1 MNILAGLKYSNTDEW
16 VKVDGK
22 VATIGVS
29 DYAQEQLSDVV
40 FVEIAVS
47 LNDVVKKGALL
58 GTVESVKAASDINF
72 PVSGK
77 VVSINESLSD
87 SPELV
92 NTDPYEKA
100 WMVKIEMSNT
110 AELNDLMDTKSYQEY
125 CEGREH

>member
-1 MNILAGLKYSNTDEW
+1 MNILAGLKYANTDEW
-16 VKVDGK
+16 VKVDGN

-47 LNDVVKKGALL
+47 LKDMVKKGALL

-77 VVSINESLSD
+77 VVAINESLSD

-92 NTDPYEKA
+92 NTEPYDKA
-100 WMVKIEMSNT
+100 WMVKVEMSSP
-110 AELNDLMDTKSYQEY
+110 AELNDLMDSKSYQAY

>member
-1 MNILAGLKYSNTDEW
+1 MNILAGLKYANTDEW
-16 VKVDGK
+16 VKVGGN

-40 FVEIAVS
+40 FVELAVS

-77 VVSINESLSD
+77 VIALNESLSD

-100 WMVKIEMSNT
+100 WMVKVELSNPS
-110 AELNDLMDTKSYQEY
+110 EIKDLMDDKSYQSY

>member
-1 MNILAGLKYSNTDEW
+1 MNILAGLKYANTDEW
-16 VKVDGK
+16 VKVDGN

-47 LNDVVKKGALL
+47 LNDMVKKGALL

-77 VVSINESLSD
+77 VVAINESLSD

-92 NTDPYEKA
+92 NTEPYDKA
-100 WMVKIEMSNT
+100 WMVKVEISSP
-110 AELNDLMDTKSYQEY
+110 AELNDLMDSKSYQAY

>member
-16 VKVDGK
+16 VKVDGN

-47 LNDVVKKGALL
+47 LNNMVKKGALL

-72 PVSGK
+72 PLSGK

-92 NTDPYEKA
+92 NTEPYEKA
-100 WMVKIEMSNT
+100 WMVKVEMSSP
-110 AELNDLMDTKSYQEY
+110 AELNDLMDSKSYQAY

>member
-1 MNILAGLKYSNTDEW
+1 MNILTGLKYANTDEW
-16 VKVDGK
+16 VKVDGN

-47 LNDVVKKGALL
+47 LKDMVKKGALL

-77 VVSINESLSD
+77 VVAINESLSD

-92 NTDPYEKA
+92 NTEPYDKA
-100 WMVKIEMSNT
+100 WMVKVEMSSP
-110 AELNDLMDTKSYQEY
+110 AELNDLMDSKSYQAY

>member
-1 MNILAGLKYSNTDEW
+1 MNIPAGYKYANTDEW
-16 VKVDGK
+16 VKVDGN

-47 LNDVVKKGALL
+47 MDDIVKNGSLL

-77 VVSINESLSD
+77 IIAINEDLSD

-92 NTDPYEKA
+92 NSEPYGTA
-100 WMVKIEMSNT
+100 WMVKVDMSNP
-110 AELNDLMDTKSYQEY
+110 AELDDLMDDKAYQKH
-125 CEGREH
+125 CEEREH

>member
-1 MNILAGLKYSNTDEW
+1 MNILAGLKYANTDEW

-47 LNDVVKKGALL
+47 LNDMVKKGALL

-92 NTDPYEKA
+92 NTEPYEKA
-100 WMVKIEMSNT
+100 WMVKIEMSSL
-110 AELNDLMDTKSYQEY
+110 AELNDLMDSKSYQAY

>member
-1 MNILAGLKYSNTDEW
+1 MKILAGLKYSNTDEW
-16 VKVDGK
+16 VKVDGT

-29 DYAQEQLSDVV
+29 DFAQEQLSDVV

-47 LNDVVKKGALL
+47 LKDMVKKGGLL

-92 NTDPYEKA
+92 NTDPYDKA
-100 WMVKIEMSNT
+100 WMVKIEMSNI
-110 AELNDLMDTKSYQEY
+110 AELNDMMDTKSYQAF

>member
-1 MNILAGLKYSNTDEW
+1 MNILAGLKYANTDEW

-47 LNDVVKKGALL
+47 LNDMVKKGALL

-100 WMVKIEMSNT
+100 WMVKIELSNA
-110 AELNDLMDTKSYQEY
+110 AEVNDLMDTKSYQAY

>member
-92 NTDPYEKA
+92 NSDPYEKA
-100 WMVKIEMSNT
+100 WMVKIEMNNT

>member
-47 LNDVVKKGALL
+47 LDDVVKKGALL

>member
-16 VKVDGK
+16 VKVEGK

-29 DYAQEQLSDVV
+29 DFAQEQLSDVV

-47 LNDVVKKGALL
+47 LNDAVKKGALL

-92 NTDPYEKA
+92 NSDPYEKA

-110 AELNDLMDTKSYQEY
+110 AELNDLMDAKSYQEY

>member
-1 MNILAGLKYSNTDEW
+1 MNILAGLKYANTDEW

-47 LNDVVKKGALL
+47 LNDAVKKGALL

>member
-1 MNILAGLKYSNTDEW
+1 MNILAGLKYANTDEW

-100 WMVKIEMSNT
+100 WMVKIEMSNP

>member
-1 MNILAGLKYSNTDEW
+1 MNILTGLKYANTDEW
-16 VKVDGK
+16 VKVDGN

-47 LNDVVKKGALL
+47 LNDMVKKGALL

-92 NTDPYEKA
+92 NTEPYEKA
-100 WMVKIEMSNT
+100 WMVKVEMSSP
-110 AELNDLMDTKSYQEY
+110 AELNDLMDSKSYQAY

>member
-47 LNDVVKKGALL
+47 LNDLVKKGALL

-72 PVSGK
+72 PLSGK

-100 WMVKIEMSNT
+100 WMVKIEMSNA
-110 AELNDLMDTKSYQEY
+110 AELNDLMDSKSYQAY